1 MRWNSTRNNHA
12 RKTIVLFGS
21 ARKSRAAK
29 FPTCAD
35 SRVSVAG
42 LGIIF
47 RRLRFTRRPAKRL
60 VEKAQ
65 LPRTSEEFSF
75 ASTNGKIY
83 LFGGNPSGD
92 RQAPPGLVRKD
103 DPAADRWTQKKNTPL
118 PAHHLAAVGY
128 TGKIYLFGGAI
139 QPQPGGPNQ
148 FPANNAWEYDP
159 VADSWKAL
167 APMPTARMAP
177 VAAEVDGKIYV
188 IGGASVHPGAK
199 LVSLGPKVPHQS
211 LNTNEVYDPVTNTWQ
226 TRMTM
231 PTPRNHA
238 AAGVVNGKIYVIGGR
253 LASAFASAGS
263 NTDVVEVYDP
273 AANTGAPRAC
283 ACPPRAVAWPSPRSA
298 TAS

>member
-1 MRWNSTRNNHA
+1 MSD
-12 RKTIVLFGS
+12 S
-21 ARKSRAAK
+21 AQLVKRAPQNLRPSRALALLV
-29 FPTCAD
+29 FAAALLF
-35 SRVSVAG
+35 VAFAS
-42 LGIIF
+42 LH
-47 RRLRFTRRPAKRL
+47 AQQSAWSK
-60 VEKAQ
+60 KAP
-65 LPRTSEEFSF
+65 LPQTSEEFSF

-92 RQAPPGLVRKD
+92 QQVPPGLVQEY
-103 DPAADRWTQKKNTPL
+103 DPAADHWTQKKNMPL

-128 TGKIYLFGGAI
+128 AGKIYLFGGAI
-139 QPQPGGPNQ
+139 QPQPDGPNQ

-199 LVSLGPKVPHQS
+199 LVSLGPRVQRKS
-211 LNTNEVYDPVTNTWQ
+211 LNTNEVYDPATNSWQ

-238 AAGVVNGKIYVIGGR
+238 AIGVVGGKIYVIGGR

-273 AANTGAPRAC
+273 AANTWGAAGFC
-283 ACPPRAVAWPSPRSA
+283 ACPPHEAAWPSLPSVI
-298 TAS
+298 AS